1 MWSSKVLPNRQ
12 RWGSVLASM
21 TIASYYN
28 VVGQVVDP
36 LVAVTFF
43 LKFLKHTLPFAFLQ
57 AL

>member
-1 MWSSKVLPNRQ
+1 MWSSKVLLNRQ

-43 LKFLKHTLPFAFLQ
+43 LKLLKHTLPLAFL
-57 AL
+57 